1 MLASWQT
8 DPTEYLAEDGI
19 ISLPP
24 STEALPS
31 YTLQSIT
38 PSTHKVDI
46 TAIASILKESI
57 QIAKTATA
65 QQVIEY
71 IDKKVFECFKR
82 IASVFNKA
90 LANETEIPEII
101 DFLRQNGYITEK
113 ESAKLLDLLLIID
126 GLKLQSKILDEDVK
140 LLSKIAEE
148 LEEVKILCLEE
159 QDSNLPSSY
168 YYIKLAHA

>member
-8 DPTEYLAEDGI
+8 NPTKYLAEDGI
-19 ISLPP
+19 ISPP
-24 STEALPS
+24 LSTEALPS
-31 YTLQSIT
+31 YTLRSIT
-38 PSTHKVDI
+38 SSTRKVDI
-46 TAIASILKESI
+46 TAIASILKEAI
-57 QIAKTATA
+57 QIAKIATV
-65 QQVIEY
+65 QQVIEH
-71 IDKKVFECFKR
+71 IDKKVFEYFKR

-101 DFLRQNGYITEK
+101 DFLRKNGYVTEK

-148 LEEVKILCLEE
+148 LEEVKILYPED
-159 QDSNLPSSY
+159 QGSNLPSY
-168 YYIKLAHA
+168 YYIEVAHA